1 MVVKAAARELLQMNR
16 NFLGV
21 ADPAGFGSGDSDS
34 ESGENSGRDEQQ
46 AINYVIRG
54 IQKMKEMK
62 KDVDDE
68 DQNDAENGQV
78 DLLMTSLV
86 TV

>member
-21 ADPAGFGSGDSDS
+21 ADPAGFGSGDSNS

-54 IQKMKEMK
+54 IQKMKETK